1 MILYFTGTGNSRWA
15 AQYLAGALGQ
25 EAVDSFEAVRL
36 RRWET
41 YVSQEPWV
49 FVCPTYAWRIPRVFE
64 EFLLSSQFRGSRK
77 AYFLLTCGG
86 SIGDAPAHLEKLCR
100 RMELEFMGAAALV
113 MPENYV
119 AMFRVPGPEEA
130 GTIRRQALPALA
142 ALKEDIQA
150 GTRLQAPRPGLK
162 GCLQT
167 WVVNPLF
174 YLLFVRAKPFYAT
187 EDCVGCGVCV
197 QKCPMNNV
205 RLKDGRPVWG
215 DSCTHCMACISYC
228 PAEAVEYGSASRGK
242 PRYRCP
248 EYRGDGN

>member
-1 MILYFTGTGNSRWA
+1 MVIYFTGTGNSRWA
-15 AQYLAGALGQ
+15 AQYLAEELGQ
-25 EAVDSFEAVRL
+25 EALDCFEAVRGG
-36 RRWET
+36 RRDT
-41 YVSQEPWV
+41 YQSQEPWI

-64 EFLLSSQFRGSRK
+64 EFLLASRFQGNRK

-86 SIGDAPAHLEKLCR
+86 SIGDAPTHLEKLCR
-100 RMELEFMGAAALV
+100 KLGLEYMGTADLV

-119 AMFRVPGPEEA
+119 AMFQVPEPEEA
-130 GTIRRQALPALA
+130 EKIRCQALSVLGKQKEAIAAGQRLRPA
-142 ALKEDIQA
+142 Q
-150 GTRLQAPRPGLK
+150 PGLK
-162 GCLQT
+162 GRLQT

-174 YLLFVRAKPFYAT
+174 YLLCVRAKPFLAT

-205 RLKDGRPVWG
+205 RLKNGRPVWG

-228 PAEAVEYGSASRGK
+228 PVEAVEYGAASRGK

-248 EYRGDGN
+248 EYRAKG